1 MEIKIY
7 LYGYTKRCN
16 EGQIRGQ
23 NLIGYDKSLIE
34 RRSYMVLIEHYNFL
48 PLLPLS
54 WSTDFGDPDVWAV
67 IRECL
72 REMEVNW

>member
-1 MEIKIY
+1 
-7 LYGYTKRCN
+7 
-16 EGQIRGQ
+16 
-23 NLIGYDKSLIE
+23 
-34 RRSYMVLIEHYNFL
+34 MVLIEHYNFL

>member
-1 MEIKIY
+1 MLVTVKQLLIQN
-7 LYGYTKRCN
+7 GYTVK
-16 EGQIRGQ
+16 
-23 NLIGYDKSLIE
+23 NLTE
-34 RRSYMVLIEHYNFL
+34 RLWKKNVMVSYEMVKHYCR
-48 PLLPLS
+48 S